1 MSRVVCKRNLIEL
14 APHTLQRQS
23 SFTGQTH
30 NAVLVSATN
39 APLVDEKLTGTV

>member
-14 APHTLQRQS
+14 APNTLQRHS
-23 SFTGQTH
+23 SFTGQSHT
-30 NAVLVSATN
+30 VPVSATN